1 MTVQLDHAAAFY
13 QPKEPLLVDA
23 GKRPFPVAAEQVK
36 RSPAK
41 FCRACGPSAI
51 EEVAAVV
58 NEAQPTR

>member
-36 RSPAK
+36 HL
-41 FCRACGPSAI
+41 RAPGRPSGCGRGR
-51 EEVAAVV
+51 V
-58 NEAQPTR
+58 RD